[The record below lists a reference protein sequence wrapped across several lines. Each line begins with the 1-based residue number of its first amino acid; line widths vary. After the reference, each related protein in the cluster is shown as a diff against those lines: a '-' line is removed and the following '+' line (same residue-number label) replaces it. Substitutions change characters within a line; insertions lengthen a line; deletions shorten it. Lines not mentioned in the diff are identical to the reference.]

1 MKSEKQYNDV
11 LDKIKKEANGF
22 VGASIVDI
30 ETGMPLATK
39 STRAEFDLGTASAY
53 NSEMVKMKLKT
64 MEILGLNQELEDML
78 LTLSEHIHLVKIIDN
93 ESFLYLACEKANSN
107 LAMVRSVVNR
117 NVAALK

>member
-1 MKSEKQYNDV
+1 MKTEKVYNEV
-11 LDKIKKEANGF
+11 LEKIKKEANGF

-39 STRAEFDLGTASAY
+39 STRTEFDLSTASAY

-64 MEILGLNQELEDML
+64 MEVLGLNQELEDML
-78 LTLSEHIHLVKIIDN
+78 LTLTDHIHLVKIIDS
-93 ESFLYLACEKANSN
+93 ESFLYIACEKANSN

-117 NVAALK
+117 NVATLK